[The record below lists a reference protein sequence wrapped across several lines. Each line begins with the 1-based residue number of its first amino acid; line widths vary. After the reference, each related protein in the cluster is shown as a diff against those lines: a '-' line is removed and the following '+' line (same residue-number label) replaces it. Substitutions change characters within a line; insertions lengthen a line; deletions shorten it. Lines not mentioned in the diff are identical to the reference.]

1 MTAYGS
7 VRSTYGAINVGGES
21 LADDRA
27 PVLVADRGSPDEVAA
42 RLLQPERGIRRADQL
57 RGALDD
63 ARQHVVETFRGGEVA
78 AELEQR
84 LRALGLA
91 PLRLVEP
98 CVLERDGRV
107 AGEHLEQA
115 QVVLVE
121 LVEAELR
128 DDDRADHPGAVV
140 ERDGDDRL
148 VDLRRALDLDRELAL
163 RGVRQQQRLAGLDD
177 AAGEALA
184 DARAEDL
191 GRGAV
196 RRGQLALEGDRREL
210 VAVADED
217 AAVVVVDQQ
226 AELVRDRHAD
236 LAHVVRA
243 VQLAA
248 ERLEH
253 LQVRDR
259 ADVLAVAVAR
269 LRALGRR
276 VVEEDDLVL
285 AARLRGHHRGLGAG
299 DELARVRGVLGALGD
314 PDRDGDPA
322 REIELDVLQPL
333 REPARQRDHV
343 VLVARRHDHRELL
356 AADPADDVGGADGRP
371 QVIGEIGEHLV
382 ADGMAEDVVHLLEV
396 VDVDH
401 HHGDVLVRARGA
413 GQLAPQALVEVTVV
427 VEAGERVGL
436 RLALEPRSDVR
447 VVERERGGVAEPLG
461 ELELLVGERR
471 VLADP
476 VDVERPLQRAARD
489 ERDDDQ
495 RLRLE
500 RGAGNEAHTRVEV
513 SLVREHRLAVLDGPA
528 GDPLAEREALAE
540 DLVRVLAAHER
551 RHELALRLVRLVDVQ
566 RLVRDDL
573 VERVGDPHE
582 QRVEALLREQV
593 VEDVREPAV
602 GVDGRVGAGRRGHRR
617 RAACAGRWREERSA
631 RVRPWRLAARAG
643 TAGAPGGRGTCFH
656 HPADHGSPAS
666 LVWGS
671 LRLRR
676 VPRSR
681 DGRAAIRRRQTFSEP
696 AASKTVKSAR
706 IRLLRRCSAV
716 AW

>member
-1 MTAYGS
+1 MPISRTS
-7 VRSTYGAINVGGES
+7 FERFSLPPSDWSIFRCAIERMS
-21 LADDRA
+21 
-27 PVLVADRGSPDEVAA
+27 SPWLSR
-42 RLLQPERGIRRADQL
+42 RLG
-57 RGALDD
+57 
-63 ARQHVVETFRGGEVA
+63 
-78 AELEQR
+78 
-84 LRALGLA
+84 
-91 PLRLVEP
+91 
-98 CVLERDGRV
+98 
-107 AGEHLEQA
+107 
-115 QVVLVE
+115 
-121 LVEAELR
+121 
-128 DDDRADHPGAVV
+128 
-140 ERDGDDRL
+140 
-148 VDLRRALDLDRELAL
+148 
-163 RGVRQQQRLAGLDD
+163 
-177 AAGEALA
+177 
-184 DARAEDL
+184 
-191 GRGAV
+191 
-196 RRGQLALEGDRREL
+196 
-210 VAVADED
+210 
-217 AAVVVVDQQ
+217 
-226 AELVRDRHAD
+226 
-236 LAHVVRA
+236 
-243 VQLAA
+243 
-248 ERLEH
+248 
-253 LQVRDR
+253 
-259 ADVLAVAVAR
+259 
-269 LRALGRR
+269 ALGRR

-314 PDRDGDPA
+314 SDRNGDPA

-356 AADPADDVGGADGRP
+356 AADPADDVGGTDGRP
-371 QVIGEIGEHLV
+371 QVVGEIGEHLV

-413 GQLAPQALVEVTVV
+413 GQLAPEALVEVTVV

-447 VVERERGGVAEPLG
+447 VVEGECGSVAEPLG
-461 ELELLVGERR
+461 ELELLVAERR

-495 RLRLE
+495 CLRLE

-513 SLVREHRLAVLDGPA
+513 SLVREHRLAMLDGPA

-602 GVDGRVGAGRRGHRR
+602 GVDGRVGAGREGTGDEPHARGVGERR
-617 RAACAGRWREERSA
+617 GARGFVHGDWQLVPVQQAPRVAAA
-631 RVRPWRLAARAG
+631 
-643 TAGAPGGRGTCFH
+643 
-656 HPADHGSPAS
+656 PAS
-666 LVWGS
+666 IIRPPLLSG
-671 LRLRR
+671 LPRL
-676 VPRSR
+676 
-681 DGRAAIRRRQTFSEP
+681 GEP
-696 AASKTVKSAR
+696 AAAASPS
-706 IRLLRRCSAV
+706 IEGRLGRCSLTRATH
-716 AW
+716 